1 MSNIIVSLKRLLN
14 NMLHS
19 EKGASDS
26 VLITFIGIATG
37 VVLMFVVPI
46 MFVSGQNTDIAQNVA
61 ESATAE
67 FGYKIATA
75 SKIKVADFEEYE
87 KNLLSTGNTFEITIE
102 VQHLDENFGAK
113 NGEGSQD
120 LIGENQRYSTFYS
133 NITEDIELNK
143 RRQCNNY
150 I

>member
-1 MSNIIVSLKRLLN
+1 MSNIIVSLKKLLN
-14 NMLHS
+14 NMLHD
-19 EKGASDS
+19 EKGAYDS
-26 VLITFIGIATG
+26 VVATWIGITTG

-46 MFVSGQNTDIAQNVA
+46 MFVAGQNTDIAQNVA

-67 FGYKIATA
+67 FGYKIVTA
-75 SKIKVADFEEYE
+75 SKIKVTDFEEYE
-87 KNLLSTGNTFEITIE
+87 QKLLSTGNTFEITIE

-113 NGEGSQD
+113 NGVASQD

-143 RRQCNNY
+143 RR
-150 I
+150 